1 MIITITGADF
11 SAANIGTLNTYSVY
25 AYIGSGTI
33 YNIPNYVLINSN
45 VNWTISLNDGYSFG
59 EYSIMM
65 GDTPITPTIVD
76 NTMQISIDNVTEN
89 IVITIT
95 TVDESGNS
103 DSGYTEITDIST
115 YERISGFISSE
126 NVWNNFNE
134 KYEYIIIPID
144 GEASLSISG
153 SDVGP
158 CYFAGL
164 TSYNSNPTLNEPAAL
179 SSDSTWS
186 KRLSVSS
193 NTTKNYAIL
202 PSDIK
207 YLYIC
212 TRYNNK
218 EQGPASISI
227 KIKK

>member
-1 MIITITGADF
+1 MIITINGADF

-25 AYIGSGTI
+25 AYIGSGAI
-33 YNIPNYVLINSN
+33 YNIPNYVLIDSN
-45 VNWTISLNDGYSFG
+45 INWTISLKNGYSFG
-59 EYSIMM
+59 EYSITM
-65 GDTPITPTIVD
+65 GDTLITPTITD
-76 NTMQISIDNVTEN
+76 NTMQIAINNVTEN
-89 IVITIT
+89 IVITIAT
-95 TVDESGNS
+95 IDESGNS
-103 DSGYTEITDIST
+103 DLGYTEITDISS
-115 YERISGFISSE
+115 YERLSGFISSE

-144 GEASLSISG
+144 GEASLSITG
-153 SDVGP
+153 SNAGP

-164 TSYNSNPTLNEPAAL
+164 TSYNPTLNEPVAL
-179 SSDSTWS
+179 STDSIWN
-186 KRLSVSS
+186 KRLSVSAHA
-193 NTTKNYAIL
+193 TKTYASL

-212 TRYNNK
+212 TKYNTK